1 LIETLFKNLTITT
14 MKKIIAAV
22 FIMFMCAASYSQIVN
37 HSTTISVPGKDSS
50 IVTLDCTNSSN
61 IVFFTPDDSTTVR
74 TDIDTSYKT
83 TVIIKWTDGSNAIA
97 TLLASGTY
105 EVNDPVIKKIKF
117 INMNTA
123 AILIEIKYRCGY

>member
-1 LIETLFKNLTITT
+1 
-14 MKKIIAAV
+14 MKKLIAV
-22 FIMFMCAASYSQIVN
+22 IFIMFMCAASYSQIVN

-61 IVFFTPDDSTTVR
+61 IVFFTPDDSTTVK
-74 TDIDTSYKT
+74 TDIDTAYKT
-83 TVIIKWTDGSNAIA
+83 TLVTKFTDGSNAA
-97 TLLASGTY
+97 GSLLASGTY

-117 INMNTA
+117 INLNNA